1 MSLVDLPPRA
11 PSAAPSRTPS
21 ARTPS
26 AAPTTPTAPTAPTT
40 PTTPTTPTERDHAE
54 ERSGRS
60 DRVNQLRAGVLGAND
75 GIVSV
80 AGLAVGVAGA
90 TTDIQWLL
98 VSGLA
103 ALIAGAL
110 SMAMGEYVSV
120 STQRDTDRALIERTR
135 RELAADP
142 AAEHD
147 TLVEALVE
155 TGIPEDVVGE
165 VADSMERRD
174 ALTAHTRF
182 RHGVEQGTVVSPLGA
197 ALASLVSFTLGGVIP
212 LLAILASPPVW
223 RLPATLVAVV
233 VALALLGVVS
243 ARLGQADA
251 RTATVRTI
259 IGGVLALLVTYGIG
273 AALGVAIG

>member
-1 MSLVDLPPRA
+1 MSLIDLPSRPTSTTTSQRA
-11 PSAAPSRTPS
+11 PAGPSSA
-21 ARTPS
+21 
-26 AAPTTPTAPTAPTT
+26 AAPTVPTPPAATT
-40 PTTPTTPTERDHAE
+40 RDHADD
-54 ERSGRS
+54 RTSRS
-60 DRVNQLRAGVLGAND
+60 DRINQLRAGVLGAND

-90 TTDIQWLL
+90 TTDIRWLL
-98 VSGLA
+98 VAGLA

-135 RELAADP
+135 RELSEDP
-142 AAEHD
+142 TAQHGL
-147 TLVEALVE
+147 LVDALVE
-155 TGIPEDVVGE
+155 SGIPTDVVGE
-165 VADSMERRD
+165 VAESMERHD

-182 RHGVEQGTVVSPLGA
+182 RHGVEQDTVVSPLGA
-197 ALASLVSFTLGGVIP
+197 ALASLIAFTLGGIIP
-212 LLAILASPPVW
+212 LIAILASPPVW
-223 RLPATLVAVV
+223 RLPATLAAVV

-251 RTATVRTI
+251 RTATIRTI